1 MTYDNNLS
9 QYIFMDVTVRK
20 TNGSF
25 EEYDKVK
32 LMNGIREAYKTAGE
46 ECPEA
51 VVVSIA
57 ENLYIY
63 DKITSREIRR
73 QVEESL
79 MSINKKVAIAYIE
92 KFDAGLDLR
101 KKRDFIKDYIAASN
115 AATGSKFD
123 ANANVTRKNIVTL
136 GQELYK
142 ENNIKQN
149 RYIMK
154 DKIKALYGRS
164 LASQYIKDLESH
176 VLYKHDESGTPG
188 YPYCVAITM
197 YRVNRPDRPQI
208 ILRRVYQPRLFH
220 LFPVHGSCRHPRIP
234 YVP

>member
-1 MTYDNNLS
+1 
-9 QYIFMDVTVRK
+9 MDVTVRK

-79 MSINKKVAIAYIE
+79 MSINNSMRASISA
-92 KFDAGLDLR
+92 R
-101 KKRDFIKDYIAASN
+101 K
-115 AATGSKFD
+115 
-123 ANANVTRKNIVTL
+123 
-136 GQELYK
+136 
-142 ENNIKQN
+142 
-149 RYIMK
+149 
-154 DKIKALYGRS
+154 
-164 LASQYIKDLESH
+164 
-176 VLYKHDESGTPG
+176 GTSSRTTSPL
-188 YPYCVAITM
+188 PM
-197 YRVNRPDRPQI
+197 
-208 ILRRVYQPRLFH
+208 LQPVQSSM
-220 LFPVHGSCRHPRIP
+220 PTPM
-234 YVP
+234 

>member
-1 MTYDNNLS
+1 
-9 QYIFMDVTVRK
+9 MDVTVRK

-101 KKRDFIKDYIAASN
+101 KKRDFIKDYIAASKMCRWIC
-115 AATGSKFD
+115 ARCVRPCRKARSWLSGGALHKARTGR
-123 ANANVTRKNIVTL
+123 TGL
-136 GQELYK
+136 
-142 ENNIKQN
+142 
-149 RYIMK
+149 
-154 DKIKALYGRS
+154 
-164 LASQYIKDLESH
+164 
-176 VLYKHDESGTPG
+176 
-188 YPYCVAITM
+188 
-197 YRVNRPDRPQI
+197 
-208 ILRRVYQPRLFH
+208 
-220 LFPVHGSCRHPRIP
+220 
-234 YVP
+234 